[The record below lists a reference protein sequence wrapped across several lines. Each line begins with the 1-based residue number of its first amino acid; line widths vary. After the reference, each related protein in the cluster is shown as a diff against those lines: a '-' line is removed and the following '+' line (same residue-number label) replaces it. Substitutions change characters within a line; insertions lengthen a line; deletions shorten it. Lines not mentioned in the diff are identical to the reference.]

1 MEFWCNCLLCETGL
15 CSGKRRGWN
24 RDRNWV
30 RAGLRRK
37 WTLGNNTTRVA
48 EQGSSCGLKLVTSC
62 HWYLTEHVYC
72 SIWGGGYSPTC
83 TPKTQNMGAG
93 IWFGRYSILGLD
105 CCLQQPQSVC
115 PVPLFSPSPPSFSPS
130 LTDTVQ
136 QPRVHPVS
144 KAPGSD
150 RSTGAGLQG
159 YTPQAL
165 DAETGEA
172 SRRTCRTTTPPFL
185 TLT

>member
-1 MEFWCNCLLCETGL
+1 MCIVQYEEGVTLLH
-15 CSGKRRGWN
+15 
-24 RDRNWV
+24 V
-30 RAGLRRK
+30 R
-37 WTLGNNTTRVA
+37 
-48 EQGSSCGLKLVTSC
+48 LKLKTWALASD
-62 HWYLTEHVYC
+62 LADTAF
-72 SIWGGGYSPTC
+72 WGLIAVSNSP
-83 TPKTQNMGAG
+83 N
-93 IWFGRYSILGLD
+93 
-105 CCLQQPQSVC
+105 QSVLSHFSL
-115 PVPLFSPSPPSFSPS
+115 PALPLFSPS
-130 LTDTVQ
+130 LTHTVQ
-136 QPRVHPVS
+136 QPRLHPVS